1 MSYIR
6 GTNGFYDY
14 YETLDEDQI
23 KMLEEAEK
31 LHEEL
36 MQKEDLTLSEFSN
49 IYKINAMLQ
58 GSPNHYSGMT
68 DTEIYNKVRAFGKS
82 HDRELSERVIKG
94 GGFHGKYDYW
104 SYDIGGTT
112 YTSEIKLP
120 VKLAANIADVGRN
133 IRSYDYIESGLKP
146 LLERDDQSWAD
157 YYNEMATMKVGDAGF
172 LDKLGAAGQGQPFRD
187 EDDEYLYTTN
197 YF

>member
-94 GGFHGKYDYW
+94 GVFHGKYDYW

-157 YYNEMATMKVGDAGF
+157 YYNEMATNESRRCRF
-172 LDKLGAAGQGQPFRD
+172 S
-187 EDDEYLYTTN
+187 
-197 YF
+197 